1 LVLSIF
7 SSVLL
12 YLFYQK
18 SLTQLDKT
26 LITII
31 AELDKQ
37 NLKNIERFDINN
49 LHIAIYKYNNKNF
62 KKVFSTS
69 SNTNFKKIKDINFEA
84 FSTEKF
90 RVIRQKSKNEEHLFI
105 EVATTIDDKVQNP
118 YNYLKEILI
127 YLVPFLFVLSSF
139 ISYLLII
146 SSLKPVKKIINEV
159 KKIESTNLKQ
169 RLTSYT
175 NNDEIGELVK
185 TFNMLLE
192 KLDKSFEKIE
202 QFSKDVS
209 HELKTPLTILRGEIE
224 VALNKNRDIQE
235 YKKILNLILQE
246 VISLQNIIE
255 KLLFFSKLNNE
266 DIKKSFQE
274 IEIDEVIIDII
285 NSYKQQLNNKNLKI
299 EFINLENVKILGE
312 LSLIKIL
319 ISNILQNAIKFSKK
333 DSKIE
338 IDLTKNFLKIKDYGI
353 GIEANKKDKI
363 FDKFYQIDN
372 SRNNDGVGLGLSI
385 VKTIAK
391 LHNFDIKVESKIDK
405 FTIFTIFFK

>member
-1 LVLSIF
+1 MIKNIKLKLFIIYSFIILLVLSIF

-169 RLTSYT
+169 
-175 NNDEIGELVK
+175 
-185 TFNMLLE
+185 
-192 KLDKSFEKIE
+192 
-202 QFSKDVS
+202 
-209 HELKTPLTILRGEIE
+209 
-224 VALNKNRDIQE
+224 
-235 YKKILNLILQE
+235 
-246 VISLQNIIE
+246 
-255 KLLFFSKLNNE
+255 
-266 DIKKSFQE
+266 
-274 IEIDEVIIDII
+274 
-285 NSYKQQLNNKNLKI
+285 
-299 EFINLENVKILGE
+299 
-312 LSLIKIL
+312 
-319 ISNILQNAIKFSKK
+319 
-333 DSKIE
+333 
-338 IDLTKNFLKIKDYGI
+338 
-353 GIEANKKDKI
+353 
-363 FDKFYQIDN
+363 
-372 SRNNDGVGLGLSI
+372 
-385 VKTIAK
+385 
-391 LHNFDIKVESKIDK
+391 
-405 FTIFTIFFK
+405 